1 MADHDRDG
9 ATPRAG
15 DLASEHPTRCRII
28 LFTGGARSGKSRRAE
43 QYAARLGRPVVYLA
57 TAEAGDDEMQVRIA
71 AHQAQRPA
79 IWRTVEAPLA
89 AAAPLWELEP
99 GAVVLLDCLALL
111 VTNLLLAHEDAPE
124 PPVEREV
131 AALIAAARARDL
143 TLIIVSNEVGMGI
156 VPAYPL
162 GRVYR
167 DLLGRANQQVA
178 AAADEVYLVVCG
190 IPVELRELEAA
201 WAHSPEAS

>member
-1 MADHDRDG
+1 M
-9 ATPRAG
+9 
-15 DLASEHPTRCRII
+15 SSII

-57 TAEAGDDEMQVRIA
+57 TAEARDDEMAARIV

-79 IWRTVEAPLA
+79 AWRTVEAPLSPA
-89 AAAPLWELEP
+89 GALRELEP

-111 VTNLLLAHEDAPE
+111 VSNLLLAHEDAPE
-124 PPVEREV
+124 GPVEREV
-131 AALIAAARARDL
+131 AALIAAARERDL
-143 TLIIVSNEVGMGI
+143 TLVAVTNEVGSGI

-162 GRVYR
+162 GRAYR

-190 IPVELRELEAA
+190 IPVELTRLEAA
-201 WAHSPEAS
+201 WTRGE